1 MNIRTVLIACVAGCA
16 LIPGLV
22 AAEGAVRQL
31 QCTIERVCDAAGQC
45 EAGSDEIGFRMAPE
59 QLAPDG
65 SGSYTISYEDVEADM
80 QAGSEL
86 GPFYWNVGAARH
98 ALLVSSE
105 TQWLWHTLAVEP
117 APAATI
123 RFLVCSLTN

>member
-1 MNIRTVLIACVAGCA
+1 MNFRTSLIACVVGGT
-16 LIPGLV
+16 LVPGLV
-22 AAEGAVRQL
+22 CAEGAVRQL

-45 EAGSDEIGFRMAPE
+45 EAGSGVVGFSMAPV

-65 SGSYTISYEDVEADM
+65 SGSYTMSYDGVEADM
-80 QAGSEL
+80 QARSEL

-117 APAATI
+117 APTATI